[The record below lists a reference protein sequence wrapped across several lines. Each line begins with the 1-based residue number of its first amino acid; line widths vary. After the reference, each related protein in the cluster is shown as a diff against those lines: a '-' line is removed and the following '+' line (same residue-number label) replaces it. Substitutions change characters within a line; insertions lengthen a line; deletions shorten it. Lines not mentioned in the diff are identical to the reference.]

1 MYCFHLLN
9 LSTSNIKAKSLQ
21 FHVKRNRTNF
31 PEQES
36 PYDCSRLAKSDLLN
50 SIRLQNAKCIHAGSF
65 NYRFQS
71 FKAEEKERF
80 CRFML
85 RFKSFRYDSENCF
98 KHWFKNCFK
107 RQFDVHFSLF

>member
-50 SIRLQNAKCIHAGSF
+50 SIRLQNAKCIHMQAPLTTGSRVLRLKKKNGFAGL
-65 NYRFQS
+65 
-71 FKAEEKERF
+71 
-80 CRFML
+80 C
-85 RFKSFRYDSENCF
+85 
-98 KHWFKNCFK
+98 
-107 RQFDVHFSLF
+107 